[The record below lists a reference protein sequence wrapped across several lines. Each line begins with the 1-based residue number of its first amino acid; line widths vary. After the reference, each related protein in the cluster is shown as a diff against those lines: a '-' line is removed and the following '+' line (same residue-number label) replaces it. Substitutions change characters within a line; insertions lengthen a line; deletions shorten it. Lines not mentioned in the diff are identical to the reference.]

1 MFMSPIVA
9 YAKIAMSFWNLYR
22 QRRPQANYTAAI
34 AFAMSGIFVINVWS
48 IILCVSL
55 LDHGWLASRRE
66 ISRIEFAMLLVG
78 VLIAEFLFV
87 DFIKKKATRDKTF
100 FAEVGAA
107 SPSISIRYALISVA
121 LLVASTVLV
130 AVSHW
135 R

>member
-1 MFMSPIVA
+1 MSPVVA

-34 AFAMSGIFVINVWS
+34 ACAMSGIFVINIWS
-48 IILCVSL
+48 CILCISL
-55 LDHGWLASRRE
+55 VDHGWLASRRE
-66 ISRIEFAMLLVG
+66 ISRIEFAMLLLG
-78 VLIAEFLFV
+78 VLIAELLFV
-87 DFIKKKATRDKTF
+87 DFVKKKVTRDKRF

-107 SPSISIRYALISVA
+107 SPSISIRYALVSVA

-130 AVSHW
+130 SVSHS